1 MNFDVVSSNKIS
13 MFGFR
18 ASNFGCGNCARGF
31 AAACNTPIGLPPF
44 GKFSASSEKGGRA
57 SCKAADGYIL
67 THKAWCAKQ
76 SDCKHLFL
84 MSTEFRIFVQLYD
97 NQKQL

>member
-1 MNFDVVSSNKIS
+1 VIV
-13 MFGFR
+13 
-18 ASNFGCGNCARGF
+18 CGL
-31 AAACNTPIGLPPF
+31 AAACNTAIGLPPF

-76 SDCKHLFL
+76 SDRKHRWQHSF
-84 MSTEFRIFVQLYD
+84 SDVG
-97 NQKQL
+97 